1 MSMRRFW
8 LRCRERGDERGDERG
23 VERCRERG
31 DHTLQNEL
39 HKAKLKG
46 VNKEKDSYGSSI
58 KKTSHCS
65 GVPKAQ
71 G

>member
-1 MSMRRFW
+1 M
-8 LRCRERGDERGDERG
+8 RGDEGSD
-23 VERCRERG
+23 ERCRDKG